1 MHSRDEH
8 EGTPAPGSVSHDG
21 LTKRLAELESTL
33 INVLRAIDDDARL
46 MDANLEDAHKLAGE
60 IGSTVKHGVFGHLG
74 LLDPSAYREN
84 HEDFEAARVDEKD
97 IYEVYAD
104 DLERHRKRQRKNLS
118 VAESDSD
125 KITIVKRRRIYIF
138 ALQAFQTRASEIL
151 SCMRGRPS
159 RPE

>member
-8 EGTPAPGSVSHDG
+8 EGAPAPGGISRDG
-21 LTKRLAELESTL
+21 LTGRLAELESTL

-46 MDANLEDAHKLAGE
+46 MDANLEDAHKLASE
-60 IGSTVKHGVFGHLG
+60 IGSIIKHRVLEPLA
-74 LLDPSAYREN
+74 LLDPSAYRE
-84 HEDFEAARVDEKD
+84 DRDAFEGARIDEKD
-97 IYEVYAD
+97 MYEVYAD

-125 KITIVKRRRIYIF
+125 KIALVKRRRAYIF
-138 ALQAFQTRASEIL
+138 TLQAFRVQASEIL
-151 SCMRGRPS
+151 SSMRGGPS